1 MTPKEKAIQLVNHF
15 IVEIDYDSVKNSSW
29 KNPMDEKEHI
39 KTIKDAQ
46 RYSLKVVDE
55 ILNVNNN
62 LIQTFAQN
70 SYWIK
75 VQIEIK
81 KYKHQE

>member
-1 MTPKEKAIQLVNHF
+1 MTPKEKARQLVNHF

-29 KNPMDEKEHI
+29 KNPMDEEEHI
-39 KTIKDAQ
+39 KTIKDAK

-62 LIQTFAQN
+62 LIQTFSQN
-70 SYWIK
+70 SYWVK

-81 KYKHQE
+81 KYK

>member
-1 MTPKEKAIQLVNHF
+1 
-15 IVEIDYDSVKNSSW
+15 
-29 KNPMDEKEHI
+29 MDEEEHI
-39 KTIKDAQ
+39 KTIKDAK

-62 LIQTFAQN
+62 LIQTFLQN
-70 SYWIK
+70 SYWVK

-81 KYKHQE
+81 KYKKQQE